1 MAIGKDSLRAWLHGC
16 PMEIQKRSMNWL
28 PRVGVYQEMQSNRAK
43 RQEANARV
51 DASAASASAMIGVG
65 AAAGEEAYNLTL
77 RIAAA
82 RVQKGINVK
91 PKG

>member
-1 MAIGKDSLRAWLHGC
+1 
-16 PMEIQKRSMNWL
+16 MEIQKRSMNWL
-28 PRVGVYQEMQSNRAK
+28 PRMGVYQEMQSNRAK